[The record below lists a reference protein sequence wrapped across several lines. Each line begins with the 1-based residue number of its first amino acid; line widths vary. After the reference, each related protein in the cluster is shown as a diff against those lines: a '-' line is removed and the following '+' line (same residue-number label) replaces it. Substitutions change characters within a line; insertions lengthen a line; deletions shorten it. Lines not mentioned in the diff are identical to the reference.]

1 LAHQRI
7 TINAT
12 GRFGDLHLMNMQSEV
27 PKFRNMGI
35 NRNIWLIY
43 VCFFFRRRP
52 ACVSGH
58 QMSVAVEIK
67 TFGILFDF
75 DVDY

>member
-27 PKFRNMGI
+27 PKFRNLGI

-43 VCFFFRRRP
+43 VCFFSSE
-52 ACVSGH
+52 AC
-58 QMSVAVEIK
+58 MR
-67 TFGILFDF
+67 
-75 DVDY
+75 